1 LPGFGAGI
9 RLRCVALLCQIFS
22 WRQYFLINRSINE
35 SITIFTILSAK
46 FFDMFIEHIA
56 IWCNNLEEMK
66 AFYCKWFNATAN
78 NIYHNHAKK
87 YASYFLSFEQG
98 ARLELMQM
106 EGIPENANN
115 IIKQYKGLI
124 HFALCVKTKEAVDEL
139 TENLRNAGHTVV
151 GEPRTTGDGYYESVV
166 LDPEENRIEIT
177 A

>member
-1 LPGFGAGI
+1 
-9 RLRCVALLCQIFS
+9 
-22 WRQYFLINRSINE
+22 
-35 SITIFTILSAK
+35 
-46 FFDMFIEHIA
+46 MFIEHIA
-56 IWCNNLEEMK
+56 IWCSDLEKMK

-78 NIYHNHAKK
+78 EIYHNHAKK

-106 EGIPENANN
+106 EGIPGSAND
-115 IIKQYKGLI
+115 IMKQVKGLI
-124 HFALCVKTKEAVDEL
+124 HFAIAVKSKETVDQL
-139 TENLRNAGHTVV
+139 TEYLRNAGYKVI